1 MAVLTMKEK
10 AARPVLFI
18 HAILALNLLL
28 SACGPPPPVHET
40 LPERLSD
47 KEFWDLITDFSEPGG
62 YFRSDNFLSNES
74 GYQTIIPKLREKL
87 KPGGVYLG
95 VGPEQNFTYVVALQ
109 PKIAFIV
116 DIRRQNMLEHMF
128 YKALMETSADRA
140 EFLSRLF
147 AQPHRVELTA
157 NASPEALFRAYESD
171 RPSSTFFEKNLK
183 SVVDYLENQKGFKLS
198 SEDEAGIRNVAE
210 AFFRSGPA
218 LSYTFIGGYGGY
230 MSMPSYSTLMT
241 ETDGDLRNWNFLAT
255 EDQFRMIQ
263 NMQKS
268 NLIVPLV
275 GDFAGPKAI
284 RSVGRYIKDH
294 GSTVRAFYT
303 SNVEQYL
310 FQDEKWQRFYDN
322 VAFLPAD
329 STSTFIRY
337 SLSSWRFGH
346 GQTSL
351 TSGIWST
358 MDAYRFDRIKGY
370 YDVIGLSR

>member
-1 MAVLTMKEK
+1 MKETP
-10 AARPVLFI
+10 ARSVLFTS
-18 HAILALNLLL
+18 AIVVFILLL
-28 SACGPPPPVHET
+28 SACGPPPPIHET
-40 LPERLSD
+40 LPERLTD
-47 KEFWDLITDFSEPGG
+47 REFWDLINDFSEPGG

-87 KPGGVYLG
+87 KPGGVYIG
-95 VGPEQNFTYVVALQ
+95 VGPEQNFTYLVALQ

-116 DIRRQNMLEHMF
+116 DIRRQNMLEHLF

-147 AQPHRVELTA
+147 SQPHRVELAA
-157 NASPEALFRAYESD
+157 NSGPEALFRAYESV
-171 RPSSTFFEKNLK
+171 RASSIFFEKNLQ
-183 SVVDYLENQKGFKLS
+183 SVVDYLENQKGFKFS
-198 SEDEAGIRNVAE
+198 MEDESSIRNVAH
-210 AFFRSGPA
+210 AFFSSGPA
-218 LSYTFIGGYGGY
+218 LRYTFIGGYGGY
-230 MSMPSYSTLMT
+230 MSMPSYSELMT
-241 ETDGDLRNWNFLAT
+241 ETDADLKNWNFLGT

-275 GDFAGPKAI
+275 GDFGGPKAI
-284 RSVGRYIKDH
+284 RAVGTYIKDH

-337 SLSSWRFGH
+337 SLASWRFGH
-346 GQTSL
+346 PRTSL

-358 MDAYRFDRIKGY
+358 LGAYRSDRIKGY

>member
-1 MAVLTMKEK
+1 MREK
-10 AARPVLFI
+10 PTRSVLFV
-18 HAILALNLLL
+18 HAILALAILL
-28 SACGPPPPVHET
+28 STCGPPPPVRET
-40 LPERLSD
+40 LPERLTD

-87 KPGGVYLG
+87 KPGGVYIG
-95 VGPEQNFTYVVALQ
+95 VGPEQNFTYLVAFQ
-109 PKIAFIV
+109 PKIAFII
-116 DIRRQNMLEHMF
+116 DIRRQNMLEHLF

-157 NASPEALFRAYESD
+157 NSAPEATFRAYESD
-171 RPSSTFFEKNLK
+171 RASSTFFEKNLK

-198 SEDEAGIRNVAE
+198 MEDEAGLRNVAQ
-210 AFFRSGPA
+210 AFFNSGPA
-218 LSYTFIGGYGGY
+218 LRYTFIGGYGGY
-230 MSMPSYSTLMT
+230 MSMPSYSELMT

-255 EDQFRMIQ
+255 EDQFRVIQ
-263 NMQKS
+263 NMQRG

-275 GDFAGPKAI
+275 GDFGGPKAI

-294 GSTVRAFYT
+294 ESAVRAFYT

-346 GQTSL
+346 ARTSL

-358 MDAYRFDRIKGY
+358 MNAYRFNGIKGY